1 MTDMTGPLDQHHGG
15 VGPPDRTPIT
25 VMDLAADPT
34 MLPVSTVADMLV
46 GVNAGMS
53 VTVDA
58 AGVQE
63 CTNVGGFGLDGGD
76 SSIK

>member
-1 MTDMTGPLDQHHGG
+1 VLDQEGCG
-15 VGPPDRTPIT
+15 VGLPGCPAIAL
-25 VMDLAADPT
+25 MDLAADSVMTVP
-34 MLPVSTVADMLV
+34 VADMLV
-46 GVNAGMS
+46 DANAGMS

-63 CTNVGGFGLDGGD
+63 CMDVGGFGLDGGD